1 MATRSKYVNS
11 LMMFLIQES
20 VLVTKGCSTVP
31 FDLFISALRAREKTD
46 PRIHHQVTKA
56 DKLGWQEI
64 FDLLGF
70 IFFLEFLVYF
80 FSSLWKP
87 PPRESIFSFETG
99 FIKGEVQVPAS
110 YKRSHTLPL
119 YIWEFKEVV
128 TWVAGCQK
136 KIISEINNI
145 DCLFPSKT

>member
-1 MATRSKYVNS
+1 MLHGAFWPFYFSPKGQGENWSQDTSPGYKGWQARVTRNIWFV
-11 LMMFLIQES
+11 
-20 VLVTKGCSTVP
+20 
-31 FDLFISALRAREKTD
+31 
-46 PRIHHQVTKA
+46 RIH
-56 DKLGWQEI
+56 
-64 FDLLGF
+64 
-70 IFFLEFLVYF
+70 FFLEFLVYF

-87 PPRESIFSFETG
+87 PPLESIFSFETG

-119 YIWEFKEVV
+119 YVWEFKEVV

-145 DCLFPSKT
+145 DCLFPSKTRQIFFHM